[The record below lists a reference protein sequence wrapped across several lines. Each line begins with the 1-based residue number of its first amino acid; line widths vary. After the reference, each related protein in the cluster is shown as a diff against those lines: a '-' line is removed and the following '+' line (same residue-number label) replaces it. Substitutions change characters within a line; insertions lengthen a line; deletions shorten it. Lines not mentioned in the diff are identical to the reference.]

1 MIACAVAMVASQ
13 GKALAGGR
21 PDGRA
26 THRPADKVATVAA
39 PRTASIARMTPSQPV
54 ASNPLLDWA
63 RARQKQATEERK
75 EGASQYGP
83 VQPVDAASEQ
93 MAIDKD

>member
-1 MIACAVAMVASQ
+1 MAASQ
-13 GKALAGGR
+13 GKALAGGK

-26 THRPADKVATVAA
+26 THRPVDKVATVATTRNA
-39 PRTASIARMTPSQPV
+39 AVARVTPSQPT

-63 RARQKQATEERK
+63 QARKKQAAEERK

-93 MAIDKD
+93 IAIDKD